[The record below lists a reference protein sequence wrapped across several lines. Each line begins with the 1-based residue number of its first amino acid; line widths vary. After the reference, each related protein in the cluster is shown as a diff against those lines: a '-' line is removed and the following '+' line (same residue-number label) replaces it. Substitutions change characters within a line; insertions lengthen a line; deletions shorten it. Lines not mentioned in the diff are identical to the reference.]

1 MMHTDKDSHVD
12 GLVEEVDG
20 ESNLQG
26 AGPHHVDKEAGVNQL
41 LAVHVDQ
48 VHDFSGWKQCASKVK
63 LLFH

>member
-1 MMHTDKDSHVD
+1 MLHTDKDSHVD

-20 ESNLQG
+20 ESDLQG

-48 VHDFSGWKQCASKVK
+48 VHDFSGWK
-63 LLFH
+63 